1 MYIYQLIIF
10 LFKDDFMREI
20 NLLDPDPSYRND
32 SNTPIIEDEN
42 NEDTLSEKDI
52 SEVEDEEFENIEN
65 NELIADSSN
74 QDSD

>member
-1 MYIYQLIIF
+1 
-10 LFKDDFMREI
+10 MREI
-20 NLLDPDPSYRND
+20 NLLDLDPSYRND

-65 NELIADSSN
+65 NELIADSNN
-74 QDSD
+74 QDGD